1 MRKECAGFFKER
13 AGGDA
18 GNGYIPGGIAAETPA
33 TIERHPGFFIM
44 KDYASSD
51 LRSFAVVGHAS
62 SGKTML
68 CEAMLACSGRIGRM
82 GSITAGT
89 TVSDYH
95 ASEKQHQISIHASLL
110 HTEWQGRKFNLIDC
124 PGYADFISEA
134 LSALRVGDFALVVI
148 NALHGLGV
156 GTDAMWDNATLHGLP
171 RMIAV
176 NALDKANANFDQV
189 LADARAHFGKNVFPL
204 SIPLDAGPGFSR
216 VLDVLRSEVV
226 TYKPGGNGAFTE
238 APAEGE
244 LAERVH
250 ALHKE
255 LIEYV
260 AESDDA
266 LMERFFE
273 QGVLAESELR
283 AGLHKAIQNQVFI
296 PLFAVSAETNVGVAR
311 LMDFIAKYGS
321 SPLDRSE
328 VDAHD
333 AAGAH
338 VTVPLTHAEPVAYIF
353 KTMNEPGVG
362 ELSLFRV
369 YSGTVASG
377 AELFNTTRQVSERLG
392 QVYLLNGH
400 DRTPVTRLGAGDL
413 GAVVKLRETHTDDTL
428 CSPRFPVV
436 LPKVEFPRPNIH
448 GALRLRS
455 KGDEDKLAVG
465 LATLHAED
473 PTFRYRVDDELHQTI
488 VSGQGEI
495 HLQVIVER
503 LLRRFGVN
511 VELTEPGIP
520 YRETI
525 RGKGESR
532 YRHKKQTGGAG
543 QFAEVWLR
551 IEPGSRDSGVVFTQ
565 SLVGTNVD
573 RVFVPSVEKGLRTA
587 CNEGVRAGYRVTD
600 LKADFY
606 DGKMHPVDSKDIAFQ
621 VAGYHAF
628 KEAFNAAQPCL
639 LEPIFRVSL
648 TVPEDAIGAVMG
660 DLSARRGHIL
670 GVDSDGHFQIVHA
683 HVPQKELHRYSTTLR
698 SLTSG
703 RGRHEEKFS
712 HYAEVPAE
720 AEAKLLAEAK
730 AKREA
735 AQNGAR

>member
-1 MRKECAGFFKER
+1 
-13 AGGDA
+13 
-18 GNGYIPGGIAAETPA
+18 
-33 TIERHPGFFIM
+33 M
-44 KDYASSD
+44 KDYDSSS

-62 SGKTML
+62 AGKTML
-68 CEAMLACSGRIGRM
+68 CEAMMACSGRIGRM
-82 GSITAGT
+82 GSIAAGT

-95 ASEKQHQISIHASLL
+95 ASEKQHQISVHASLL
-110 HTEWQGRKFNLIDC
+110 WTEWQNRKFNLIDC

-148 NALHGLGV
+148 NAAHGIGV

-176 NALDKANANFDQV
+176 NALDKANLNFDQT
-189 LADARAHFGKNVFPL
+189 LAEIRAHFGKNVFPL
-204 SIPLDAGPGFSR
+204 SLPLDAGPGFSR
-216 VLDVLRSEVV
+216 VLDVLRNEVV
-226 TYKPGGNGAFTE
+226 TYKPGGNGAYTE
-238 APAEGE
+238 VPAEGE
-244 LAERVH
+244 LSERVH

-266 LMERFFE
+266 LMEKFFE
-273 QGVLAESELR
+273 QGVLDESELR

-328 VDAHD
+328 VDALD
-333 AAGAH
+333 TAGNH
-338 VTVPLTHAEPVAYIF
+338 VTVALSRAEPVAYVF

-369 YSGTVASG
+369 YSGTVTSG
-377 AELFNTTRQVSERLG
+377 AELFNSSRQIGERLG
-392 QVYLLNGH
+392 QVYVLNGH
-400 DRTPVTRLGAGDL
+400 DRTPVDKLVAGDI
-413 GAVVKLRETHTDDTL
+413 GAVVKLRGTHTDDTL
-428 CSPRFPVV
+428 CAMQFSVKLPR
-436 LPKVEFPRPNIH
+436 VEFPKPNIH

-465 LATLHAED
+465 LATLHSED
-473 PTFRYRVDDELHQTI
+473 PTFLYRVDDELHQTI
-488 VSGQGEI
+488 LSGQGEI
-495 HLQVIVER
+495 HLQVICER
-503 LLRRFGVN
+503 LLRRFGVS
-511 VELTEPGIP
+511 VELVEPGIP

-525 RGKGESR
+525 RGRGESR

-551 IEPGSRDSGVVFTQ
+551 IEPGVRDSGVAFVQ

-587 CNEGVRAGYRVTD
+587 CIEGVRAGFRVTD
-600 LKADFY
+600 VKADFY

-621 VAGYHAF
+621 IAGYHAF
-628 KEAFNAAQPCL
+628 KEAFLAASPCL
-639 LEPIFRVSL
+639 LEPIYKV
-648 TVPEDAIGAVMG
+648 TAKVPEEYMGAVMG
-660 DLSARRGHIL
+660 DFSSRRGQIL
-670 GVDSDGHFQIVHA
+670 GVDTDGHFQIVHA
-683 HVPQKELHRYSTTLR
+683 HVPQKELHHYSTVLR

-703 RGRHEEKFS
+703 RGRHEEVFS
-712 HYAEVPAE
+712 HYAEVPPE

-730 AKREA
+730 ARREA
-735 AQNGAR
+735 AHNNSK

>member
-1 MRKECAGFFKER
+1 
-13 AGGDA
+13 
-18 GNGYIPGGIAAETPA
+18 
-33 TIERHPGFFIM
+33 M
-44 KDYASSD
+44 KDYASAD

-62 SGKTML
+62 SGKTLL

-82 GSITAGT
+82 GSIAAGT

-110 HTEWQGRKFNLIDC
+110 NTEWQDKKFNLIDC
-124 PGYADFISEA
+124 PGYADFISETY
-134 LSALRVGDFALVVI
+134 SALRVGDFALVVI
-148 NALHGLGV
+148 NAAHGLGV
-156 GTDAMWDNATLHGLP
+156 GTDTAWDNATLHGLP

-176 NALDKANANFDQV
+176 NALDKPNTSFEQILEDT
-189 LADARAHFGKNVFPL
+189 RSHFGRKVFPL
-204 SIPLDAGPGFSR
+204 TIPLNAGPGFNR

-226 TYKPGGNGAFTE
+226 TYKPGGNGAYTE
-238 APAEGE
+238 EPAEGE

-283 AGLHKAIQNQVFI
+283 AGLHRAIQNQVFI

-328 VDAHD
+328 VDALD
-333 AAGAH
+333 AKGAH
-338 VTVPLTHAEPVAYIF
+338 VPVPLSHAEPVVYVF

-369 YSGTVASG
+369 YSGTVSSG
-377 AELFNTTRQVSERLG
+377 AELFNASRQVTERLG
-392 QVYLLNGH
+392 QLYVLNGH
-400 DRTPVTRLGAGDL
+400 DRVPVPQLRAGDL
-413 GAVVKLRETHTDDTL
+413 GAVVKLRDTRTDDTL
-428 CSPRFPVV
+428 CSPRFVV
-436 LPKVEFPRPNIH
+436 TLPRAELPRPNIH
-448 GALRLRS
+448 GALKLRT

-473 PTFRYRVDDELHQTI
+473 PSFQYRVVDELHQTI

-503 LLRRFGVN
+503 LLRRFGVS

-525 RGKGESR
+525 RTKGESK

-551 IEPGSRDSGVVFTQ
+551 IEPAPRDTGVVFTQ

-587 CNEGVRAGYRVTD
+587 CTEGVRAGFRVTD
-600 LKADFY
+600 VKADFY

-628 KEAFNAAQPCL
+628 KEAFLSAAPCL
-639 LEPIFRVSL
+639 LEPIYKVNL
-648 TVPEDAIGAVMG
+648 TVPEDYIGAVMG
-660 DLSARRGHIL
+660 DLSSRRGQIL

-703 RGRHEEKFS
+703 RGRHEEEFS
-712 HYAEVPAE
+712 HYAEVPPE
-720 AEAKLLAEAK
+720 QEAKILAEAK
-730 AKREA
+730 ARRE
-735 AQNGAR
+735 NGANGGK

>member
-1 MRKECAGFFKER
+1 
-13 AGGDA
+13 
-18 GNGYIPGGIAAETPA
+18 
-33 TIERHPGFFIM
+33 
-44 KDYASSD
+44 
-51 LRSFAVVGHAS
+51 
-62 SGKTML
+62 
-68 CEAMLACSGRIGRM
+68 
-82 GSITAGT
+82 
-89 TVSDYH
+89 
-95 ASEKQHQISIHASLL
+95 
-110 HTEWQGRKFNLIDC
+110 
-124 PGYADFISEA
+124 
-134 LSALRVGDFALVVI
+134 
-148 NALHGLGV
+148 
-156 GTDAMWDNATLHGLP
+156 
-171 RMIAV
+171 
-176 NALDKANANFDQV
+176 
-189 LADARAHFGKNVFPL
+189 
-204 SIPLDAGPGFSR
+204 
-216 VLDVLRSEVV
+216 VLD
-226 TYKPGGNGAFTE
+226 
-238 APAEGE
+238 
-244 LAERVH
+244 
-250 ALHKE
+250 
-255 LIEYV
+255 
-260 AESDDA
+260 
-266 LMERFFE
+266 
-273 QGVLAESELR
+273 ESELR
-283 AGLHKAIQNQVFI
+283 AGLHKALQNQVFI

-328 VDAHD
+328 VDALD

-338 VTVPLTHAEPVAYIF
+338 VTVPLDHAEPVVYVF

-377 AELFNTTRQVSERLG
+377 AELFNSSRQLNERLG
-392 QVYLLNGH
+392 QIYVLNGH
-400 DRTPVTRLGAGDL
+400 DRTTATHLRAGDI

-428 CSPRFPVV
+428 CSPRFAVT
-436 LPKVEFPRPNIH
+436 LPKVHFPKPNIH

-473 PTFRYRVDDELHQTI
+473 PTFHYRVDDELHQTI

-495 HLQVIVER
+495 HLQVICER

-511 VELTEPGIP
+511 VDLIEPGIP

-525 RGKGESR
+525 RGRGESR

-551 IEPGSRDSGVVFTQ
+551 IEPGPRDSGVEFVQ

-587 CNEGVRAGYRVTD
+587 CNEGVRVGYRVTD

-628 KEAFNAAQPCL
+628 KEAFAAASPCL
-639 LEPIFRVSL
+639 LEPIFKVSL
-648 TVPEDAIGAVMG
+648 TVPEDFVGAVMG
-660 DLSARRGHIL
+660 DLSSRRGQIL

-683 HVPQKELHRYSTTLR
+683 HVPQKELHHYSTVLR

-703 RGRHEEKFS
+703 RGRHEESFS

-720 AEAKLLAEAK
+720 FEAKLIAEAK

-735 AQNGAR
+735 AHNGAK